1 MKRAFFLFLIVA
13 LPIFCFGQ
21 IGDLNQKL
29 PIDKTIRVGKLD
41 NGMTYFIKKASNP
54 KERGEFY
61 IVHNVGAMQE
71 NDDQNG
77 LAHFLEHMAFNGTK
91 NFPGKNMLNY
101 LASIGVRFGYNVNAY
116 TSRERTVYNIS
127 NVPLIRSTIID
138 SVLLALHD
146 WSYYISCEP
155 AEIEAERGVIREEWR
170 LGDNTRSRMVRKANE
185 FQYRGSKYTQRNVIG
200 LPEVINNFQPATLVN
215 FYHKWYRPD
224 LQAIVLVGDF
234 DVDNMEKR
242 VIKEFSSIPKAVN
255 PTPKEIYTVP
265 DNQEPIVGII
275 TDPETRASSVKLL
288 YKLHGPTPEQKLTSE
303 SIYNSMVTS
312 LIVNI
317 FGTKLDAAKDG
328 ANPPFKTNAAVLMS
342 GSANLNF
349 LQLTF
354 SPVGDDYLKALKG
367 VLTEVERA
375 KKYGYTQED
384 LVLAKTGVAKKLD
397 AVIEKFDKRKNE
409 EFVPSIIEH
418 FTMGEA
424 LTTDEFRKNREKE
437 ILESVTLDQINENI
451 SKLFTDWNRIV
462 LISAP
467 EKDSSKLPDEKAILK
482 VIADKSSYDIKPYI
496 NPSDKKD
503 LAPDLKL
510 TDSPIVSEKKWEKYG
525 FTEWT
530 LQNGVKVYWYKRSE
544 PNSKITLRGES
555 KGGVNYLKEN
565 ELGNARVLEYAQRV
579 KGLANLNDK
588 DLKIFLADKN
598 VNMMTILKPYTE
610 YIFGAAAS
618 KDADLFFKMLYLNF
632 TSVNFNEESFKK
644 MMERQKEMLVKTA
657 ASKTRIFM
665 DSTIAFKFGNNPYT
679 KPLKVEDLD
688 NANIE
693 SIKKIYDD
701 RFSNAADFTFFLM
714 GPQTDAEIKPLI
726 EKYFGSLP
734 VAKGREKYNT
744 RGISLIKGIKEMK
757 YYDTT
762 MVTPKSQISI
772 TYHGK
777 MAYNQKNLQTLY
789 LLRYVLSDRYLK
801 SIREDKGG
809 AYYVG
814 VDSHISSEP
823 INNVE
828 LSVGFETDPKL
839 RDELI
844 VLVQKDIDD
853 LVAKG
858 PRENEIKDAL
868 IYLQKTF
875 KDREKD
881 SDYWFGRF
889 SEYILNG
896 VDVYDNEETEINKI
910 TTKDIQKLAA
920 ELFKQGNKLT
930 FIYGSK

>member
-1 MKRAFFLFLIVA
+1 MKRLLLLIFVA
-13 LPIFCFGQ
+13 TLPLLCFGQ
-21 IGDLNQKL
+21 AKDLIQKL
-29 PIDKTIRVGKLD
+29 PLDTTFKVGKLN
-41 NGMTYFIKKASNP
+41 NGMSYFIKHFSNP

-71 NDDQNG
+71 EDNQNG

-91 NFPGKNMLNY
+91 NYPGKNLLNY
-101 LASIGVRFGYNVNAY
+101 LGSIGVRFGYNVNAY
-116 TSRERTVYNIS
+116 TSKERTVYNIS
-127 NVPLIRSTIID
+127 NVPLIRSSIID

-170 LGDNTRSRMVRKANE
+170 LGDNTRSRMVKKAIG
-185 FQYRGSKYTQRNVIG
+185 FQYRGSKYTKRDVIG
-200 LPEVINNFQPATLVN
+200 DTAVINNFAPATLVN

-234 DVDNMEKR
+234 DVNDMEKR
-242 VIKEFSSIPKAVN
+242 VIKAFSSIPKAIN
-255 PTPKEIYTVP
+255 PVPKEIYTVP

-288 YKLHGPTPEQKLTSE
+288 FKFMGPSPEQKLTTE
-303 SIYNSMVTS
+303 SIYNSVVTS

-317 FGTKLDAAKDG
+317 FGTKLEAIRDG
-328 ANPPFKTNAAVLMS
+328 ANPPFKTTAAVLMP

-367 VLTEVERA
+367 VLIEVERA
-375 KKYGYTQED
+375 KKYRYTQED
-384 LVLAKTGVAKKLD
+384 LVRAKAGVAKKLD
-397 AVIEKFDKRKNE
+397 AVFEKFDKRKNE
-409 EFVPSIIEH
+409 DFVPAVIEH

-424 LTTDEFRKNREKE
+424 LTPDEFRRNKEKE
-437 ILESVTLDQINENI
+437 ILQSVTIDQVNDNI
-451 SKLFTDWNRIV
+451 TRLFTDWNRIV

-482 VIADKSSYDIKPYI
+482 VIADRDNYEIKPYE
-496 NPSDKKD
+496 NSADKKD

-510 TDSPIVSEKKWEKYG
+510 TGSPIVSEKKWEKYG

-530 LQNGVKVYWYKRSE
+530 LKNGVKVFWYKRNE
-544 PNSKITLRGES
+544 PNSKITLLGDS
-555 KGGVNYLKEN
+555 KGGLTYLNED
-565 ELGNARVLEYAQRV
+565 ELGTARIMDYALRV

-588 DLKIFLADKN
+588 DLKLYLANKD
-598 VNMMTILKPYTE
+598 VTIMTMLTPYNEHIYGT
-610 YIFGAAAS
+610 AAF
-618 KDADLFFKMLYLNF
+618 KDSELLLKMLYLNF
-632 TSVNFNEESFKK
+632 TSVNFDEESFKK
-644 MMERQKEMLVKTA
+644 MIARQKEMLAKTA
-657 ASKTRIFM
+657 DSKIRLYN
-665 DSTIAFKFGNNPYT
+665 DSITAFKYNNNPYT
-679 KPLKVEDLD
+679 KPLRMKDLD
-688 NANIE
+688 NANPE
-693 SIKKIYDD
+693 SVKKIYNE
-701 RFSNAADFTFFLM
+701 RFSNAADFSFFLM
-714 GPQTDAEIKPLI
+714 GPQTDEEIKPLI

-734 VAKGREKYNT
+734 VTRVREKYIT
-744 RGISLIKGIKEMK
+744 RDISIIKGVKEMR
-757 YYDTT
+757 YYDTA

-777 MAYNQKNLQTLY
+777 MTYNQKNLQTLY

-823 INNVE
+823 VNKVE
-828 LSVGFETDPKL
+828 LSVDFETDPKL

-844 VLVQKDIDD
+844 LIVQKEIDD
-853 LVAKG
+853 IVANG
-858 PRENEIKDAL
+858 LRENEIKDAL
-868 IYLQKTF
+868 VYLQKTF
-875 KDREKD
+875 KDRDKD
-881 SDYWFGRF
+881 SDYWFNRF
-889 SEYILNG
+889 FEYINEG
-896 VDVYDNEETEINKI
+896 IDVYDNEETEINKI
-910 TTKDIQKLAA
+910 TTRDIQKLAS

-930 FIYGSK
+930 FIYGTK